1 MKHLSLGEIISI
13 SFIFIRTYK
22 YKENSK
28 VHRTTQRICSKL
40 FLVFVDVYNC
50 DAKSTFN
57 VRQSTIQ
64 KGVGRSDEAKLDVLA
79 VFQGVCGLVRLPY
92 KAVCGGG

>member
-1 MKHLSLGEIISI
+1 MRLFQSV
-13 SFIFIRTYK
+13 SFLFVLTNTRRIVRFI
-22 YKENSK
+22 
-28 VHRTTQRICSKL
+28 VQHIQRICSKL
-40 FLVFVDVYNC
+40 FLVFVDVYNNC

-92 KAVCGGG
+92 KAVCGGS

>member
-1 MKHLSLGEIISI
+1 MRLFQSV
-13 SFIFIRTYK
+13 SFLFVLTNTRRIVRFI
-22 YKENSK
+22 
-28 VHRTTQRICSKL
+28 VQHIQRICSKL

-50 DAKSTFN
+50 YAISTFY

>member
-1 MKHLSLGEIISI
+1 MVQHSGYVVS
-13 SFIFIRTYK
+13 SFF
-22 YKENSK
+22 
-28 VHRTTQRICSKL
+28 
-40 FLVFVDVYNC
+40 FVDVYYC

-64 KGVGRSDEAKLDVLA
+64 KWVGRSDEAKLDVLA

-92 KAVCGGG
+92 KAASETQIALIQ

>member
-1 MKHLSLGEIISI
+1 MRLFQSV
-13 SFIFIRTYK
+13 SFLFVLTNTRRIVRFI
-22 YKENSK
+22 
-28 VHRTTQRICSKL
+28 VQHIQRICSKL
-40 FLVFVDVYNC
+40 FLVFVDVYNNC

-64 KGVGRSDEAKLDVLA
+64 KGVGRSDDAKLDMLA

>member
-1 MKHLSLGEIISI
+1 MRLFQSV
-13 SFIFIRTYK
+13 SFLFVLTNTKRIVRFI
-22 YKENSK
+22 
-28 VHRTTQRICSKL
+28 VQHIQRICSKL
-40 FLVFVDVYNC
+40 ILVFVDVYNNC

-92 KAVCGGG
+92 KAVCGGS

>member
-1 MKHLSLGEIISI
+1 MRLFQSV
-13 SFIFIRTYK
+13 SFLFVLTNTRRIVRFI
-22 YKENSK
+22 
-28 VHRTTQRICSKL
+28 VQHIQRICSKL
-40 FLVFVDVYNC
+40 FLVFVDVYNNC

>member
-1 MKHLSLGEIISI
+1 MSII
-13 SFIFIRTYK
+13 FIFIRTYK

-28 VHRTTQRICSKL
+28 IHCTTEQICSKL
-40 FLVFVDVYNC
+40 FLVSVDVNSC

-64 KGVGRSDEAKLDVLA
+64 KGVGRSDEAELDVLA

>member
-1 MKHLSLGEIISI
+1 MRLFQSV
-13 SFIFIRTYK
+13 SFLFVLTNTRRIVRFI
-22 YKENSK
+22 
-28 VHRTTQRICSKL
+28 VQHIQRICSKL
-40 FLVFVDVYNC
+40 FLVFVDVYNNC

-64 KGVGRSDEAKLDVLA
+64 KGVGRSDEAKLDVRA
-79 VFQGVCGLVRLPY
+79 VFQGVCGLVCLPY